1 METVAETVN
10 SSIDSLSPASRRIA
24 RALLADYPSAGLGT
38 TSSLAALA
46 SSSSA
51 SVVRFCT
58 QLGFNSF
65 VEMQDRLRTELTTRS
80 ASPLIRAEAETAGR
94 GFSDEF
100 SSSGTDR
107 ADLITRTFQQNP
119 RSEIDRLVKMLT
131 KVSNR
136 VVVVGGHYSGL
147 VGRVAQLQLSKV
159 RPNVSFLED
168 PMGRDLHVVT
178 DLRRQD
184 VLLVLDVRRYQEH
197 LFQVSEAAKR
207 NSASVALITDQ
218 WLSPVAG
225 ISDVVLQ
232 AAVDVSFF
240 DSQVGCLALVEAVVH
255 EAATKID
262 GALERLRALEDLRPS
277 QRLK

>member
-1 METVAETVN
+1 METVAEKVN
-10 SSIDSLSPASRRIA
+10 SSIDSFSPASRRIA

-38 TSSLAALA
+38 TSSLADLA
-46 SSSSA
+46 NSSSA

-58 QLGFNSF
+58 QLGFDSF
-65 VEMQDRLRTELTTRS
+65 VELQNHLRTELTTRS

-94 GFSDEF
+94 DFSDEF
-100 SSSGTDR
+100 SSSGMDR
-107 ADLITRTFQQNP
+107 ANLITRTFQQNP
-119 RSEIDRLVKMLT
+119 RSEIDRLVQMLT

-159 RPNVSFLED
+159 RPGVSFLED

-178 DLRRQD
+178 DLRRKD

-197 LFQVSEAAKR
+197 LLLVSEAAKR

-225 ISDVVLQ
+225 IADVVLQ

-255 EAATKID
+255 EAATKIE
-262 GALERLRALEDLRPS
+262 GALERLRALEELRPS
-277 QRLK
+277 QRSK

>member
-1 METVAETVN
+1 METVAEKVN

-38 TSSLAALA
+38 TSSLADLA
-46 SSSSA
+46 NSSPA

-58 QLGFNSF
+58 QLGFDSF

-94 GFSDEF
+94 DFSDEF

-107 ADLITRTFQQNP
+107 ANLITRTFQQNP
-119 RSEIDRLVKMLT
+119 RSEIARLVQMLT

-159 RPNVSFLED
+159 RPSVTFLED

-184 VLLVLDVRRYQEH
+184 LLLVLDVRRYQEH

-255 EAATKID
+255 EAAIKID
-262 GALERLRALEDLRPS
+262 GALERLRALEELRPS
-277 QRLK
+277 QRSK

>member
-1 METVAETVN
+1 METVAEKVN

-38 TSSLAALA
+38 TSSLADLA
-46 SSSSA
+46 NSSSA

-58 QLGFNSF
+58 QLGFDSF
-65 VEMQDRLRTELTTRS
+65 VELQDRLRTELTTRS
-80 ASPLIRAEAETAGR
+80 ASPLIRAEAETAAR
-94 GFSDEF
+94 DLSDEF
-100 SSSGTDR
+100 SSSGMDR
-107 ADLITRTFQQNP
+107 ANLITRTFQQNP
-119 RSEIDRLVKMLT
+119 RSEIDRLVQMLT

-159 RPNVSFLED
+159 RPSVSFLED

-184 VLLVLDVRRYQEH
+184 LLLVLDVRRYQEH

-262 GALERLRALEDLRPS
+262 GALERLRALEELRPS
-277 QRLK
+277 QRSK

>member
-1 METVAETVN
+1 METVAEKVN

-46 SSSSA
+46 GSSSA

-94 GFSDEF
+94 DFSDEF

>member
-24 RALLADYPSAGLGT
+24 SALLADYPSAGLGT
-38 TSSLAALA
+38 TSSLAAFA

-94 GFSDEF
+94 DFSDEF

-262 GALERLRALEDLRPS
+262 GALERLRTLEDLRPS

>member
-38 TSSLAALA
+38 TSSLAAFA

-94 GFSDEF
+94 DFSDEF

-262 GALERLRALEDLRPS
+262 GALERLRTLEDLRPS